1 MATVILD
8 EDLVRVWTVPAP
20 GSTGAASKRHV
31 ARMLYWGDEIDVDTL
46 SELNDPGCAEVGV
59 HYYEH
64 ATGTMEPGIIK
75 RKKAGGTYR
84 PVKVRQS
91 LLLRTLFVD
100 VQQGDATI
108 IQLPNREVVI
118 VDVGEAKFLARLL
131 AAMFPFT
138 SAASPLEIEAIV
150 VTHGDA
156 DHFDGLIEL
165 EKAAH
170 LTAPGMLRKRIF
182 VKIRRF
188 FHNGLV
194 KGPGTKTVNGE
205 QVEVPPQEVFGQSVQ
220 VGKEWFITDLWS
232 DPCWAPSKSKGYTAA
247 CTALTAMLTPPA
259 GSQTPVV
266 ERLQAGKSALLNAL
280 MPGGIQIEVLG
291 PVVDQVNG
299 HDALP
304 VLRGPSGRSASQTIN
319 GHCVVLRLTHGN
331 VSFLLGG
338 DLNRESER
346 RLADYLQQHPQA
358 TIRAEILKVPHH
370 GSHDFDPTFL
380 AQVAP
385 FVSVVSSGD
394 DNASREYV
402 HPRANLLAALG
413 RASRVSGTAQPLVFC
428 TELAAFFEYKGKVTP
443 EQHRTV
449 AGGGL
454 AKLPDS
460 ELMAPFDAFERLVWG
475 AVRCHTDGQ
484 RVLVAVESASA
495 TIKEAYAFRVDATGT
510 ITEDTVEML

>member
-1 MATVILD
+1 
-8 EDLVRVWTVPAP
+8 
-20 GSTGAASKRHV
+20 
-31 ARMLYWGDEIDVDTL
+31 
-46 SELNDPGCAEVGV
+46 
-59 HYYEH
+59 
-64 ATGTMEPGIIK
+64 
-75 RKKAGGTYR
+75 
-84 PVKVRQS
+84 
-91 LLLRTLFVD
+91 
-100 VQQGDATI
+100 
-108 IQLPNREVVI
+108 

-138 SAASPLEIEAIV
+138 TAADPLEIDALV

-182 VKIRRF
+182 VRIRRF

-194 KGPGTKTVNGE
+194 KGPGTTTVNGKS
-205 QVEVPPQEVFGQSVQ
+205 VEVPPHEVFGQSVQ
-220 VGKEWFITDLWS
+220 VGSDWFITDLWS
-232 DPCWAPSKSKGYTAA
+232 NPCWAPAKSQGYTACCA
-247 CTALTAMLTPPA
+247 ALTAMLTPPP
-259 GSQTPVV
+259 GSQAPVV
-266 ERLQAGKSALLNAL
+266 ERLQAGMSAPLNAL
-280 MPGGIQIEVLG
+280 MPPGIQVEVLG

-304 VLRGPSGRSASQTIN
+304 VLRGPSGRSASHTIN

-346 RLADYLQQHPQA
+346 RLAEYLQQHPQA
-358 TIRAEILKVPHH
+358 TVRAEILKVPHH
-370 GSHDFDPTFL
+370 GSHDFDPSFL
-380 AQVAP
+380 GQVAP

-413 RASRVSGTAQPLVFC
+413 RASRGSTTAQPLVFC

-443 EQHRTV
+443 EQHRTEP
-449 AGGGL
+449 GGGL
-454 AKLPDS
+454 AKLPES
-460 ELMAPFDAFERLVWG
+460 ELMAPFDAFQRLVWG
-475 AVRCHTDGQ
+475 AVRCHTDGE

-495 TIKEAYAFRVDATGT
+495 TIKEAYAFRVDAAGT
-510 ITEDTVEML
+510 ITAEEVQML